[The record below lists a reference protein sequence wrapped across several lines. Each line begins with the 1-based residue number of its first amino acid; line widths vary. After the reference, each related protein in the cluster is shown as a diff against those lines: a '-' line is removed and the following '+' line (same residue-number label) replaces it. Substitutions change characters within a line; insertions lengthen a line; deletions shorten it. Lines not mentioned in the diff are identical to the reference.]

1 MNLTT
6 LEKNYYIQN
15 VLLKNFSTIW
25 QTKAV
30 ASTLFDT
37 DGCVL
42 AISDLTMEEFGIKFP
57 RSIIGK
63 SLVSLYQEDISRSL
77 VTLDSN
83 YAESI
88 KQISLKLTKL
98 QQIVIEK
105 QTPLHYISLVPRHSE
120 FKARLINYM
129 PVFHE
134 NGEIIALQSFASEFS
149 LFGINEYLDILQN
162 KQAIHFSILT
172 KESDLPIKFAP
183 RQHEI
188 LFLLS
193 IGLSQSNAAQIL
205 NISRGALAAVVNNVL
220 CPKFGIAGSSTTI
233 LVDKAIAMNYHR
245 YIPKSLCKPFIIIL
259 DQDILNN
266 YFTE

>member
-1 MNLTT
+1 M
-6 LEKNYYIQN
+6 
-15 VLLKNFSTIW
+15 SD
-25 QTKAV
+25 QT
-30 ASTLFDT
+30 
-37 DGCVL
+37 
-42 AISDLTMEEFGIKFP
+42 MQEFGIESAS
-57 RSIIGK
+57 RVIGK
-63 SLVSLYQEDISRSL
+63 SFIRIYQEDISRL
-77 VTLDSN
+77 LITADSN

-88 KQISLKLTKL
+88 KQISLKLAKL

-105 QTPLHYISLVPRHSE
+105 QIPLHYISLVPRHSE

-129 PVFHE
+129 PVFHD
-134 NGEIIALQSFASEFS
+134 NGEVVALQSFASEFS

-162 KQAIHFSILT
+162 KQATHFSILT

-205 NISRGALAAVVNNVL
+205 NISRGALASVVNNVL

-245 YIPKSLCKPFIIIL
+245 YIPKSLCKPFILIL
-259 DQDILNN
+259 DQDVLNT
-266 YFTE
+266 YFTEELTENKE